1 MGANSKR
8 IFLSQI
14 STITYLY
21 ESSHDKQPK
30 GMGCWGFSI
39 GTKNGHR
46 LKDNEFWTNEPM
58 LYSEAV
64 KLAKLEAQKQ
74 GYCTIYVLP

>member
-1 MGANSKR
+1 MKTNNKR
-8 IFLSQI
+8 IILSQI
-14 STITYLY
+14 SVISYLY
-21 ESSHDKQPK
+21 KNSHDKQPR

-46 LKDNEFWTNEPM
+46 LKDNEFWTSWM
-58 LYSEAV
+58 MYSKAV

-74 GYCTIYVLP
+74 GYYTIYVLP